1 MKNRLP
7 DLTKGS
13 KLNIETEVLSNGKIR
28 VSLEVQDKAVTFD
41 WKINQEVELTQL
53 TGMGLMMSGAGK
65 ALYFGMR
72 FSHEDWR
79 IGVEWSDIISNIA
92 YNAVNSFCFY
102 DMIYFLVK
110 DIICS
115 SSRAKVYDSPPLF
128 STLGHVSQILRECN
142 QR

>member
-53 TGMGLMMSGAGK
+53 TGMGQININKNNLH
-65 ALYFGMR
+65 
-72 FSHEDWR
+72 FSLL
-79 IGVEWSDIISNIA
+79 SNITEPH
-92 YNAVNSFCFY
+92 
-102 DMIYFLVK
+102 
-110 DIICS
+110 
-115 SSRAKVYDSPPLF
+115 RW
-128 STLGHVSQILRECN
+128 CN
-142 QR
+142 C

>member
-41 WKINQEVELTQL
+41 WKINQDVELTQL
-53 TGMGLMMSGAGK
+53 AGMGLMMSGAVK

-79 IGVEWSDIISNIA
+79 IGVE
-92 YNAVNSFCFY
+92 
-102 DMIYFLVK
+102 
-110 DIICS
+110 
-115 SSRAKVYDSPPLF
+115 
-128 STLGHVSQILRECN
+128 
-142 QR
+142 

>member
-7 DLTKGS
+7 DLMKGS

-53 TGMGLMMSGAGK
+53 GGMGLMMSGAGK

-79 IGVEWSDIISNIA
+79 IGVE
-92 YNAVNSFCFY
+92 
-102 DMIYFLVK
+102 
-110 DIICS
+110 
-115 SSRAKVYDSPPLF
+115 
-128 STLGHVSQILRECN
+128 
-142 QR
+142 

>member
-41 WKINQEVELTQL
+41 WKINQDVELTQL
-53 TGMGLMMSGAGK
+53 SGMGLMMSGSGK

-79 IGVEWSDIISNIA
+79 IGVE
-92 YNAVNSFCFY
+92 
-102 DMIYFLVK
+102 
-110 DIICS
+110 
-115 SSRAKVYDSPPLF
+115 
-128 STLGHVSQILRECN
+128 
-142 QR
+142 

>member
-79 IGVEWSDIISNIA
+79 IGVE
-92 YNAVNSFCFY
+92 
-102 DMIYFLVK
+102 
-110 DIICS
+110 
-115 SSRAKVYDSPPLF
+115 
-128 STLGHVSQILRECN
+128 
-142 QR
+142 